1 MTPTLDGTDFERG
14 NTKLRET
21 FTRPRKLCC
30 LMCDT
35 GHGVSFVADC
45 AMRAFCVRNLRMVLA
60 LSGSKETR
68 MHCAFCY
75 REIDRLNAW
84 RGARGIIYCSEFCA
98 EEYGLEPERA
108 PSLPAPGTAGSRM
121 RTETPRALAPAD
133 RDTTADT
140 VRSIP
145 PG

>member
-1 MTPTLDGTDFERG
+1 MPVMAF
-14 NTKLRET
+14 
-21 FTRPRKLCC
+21 
-30 LMCDT
+30 
-35 GHGVSFVADC
+35 SSVADF
-45 AMRAFCVRNLRMVLA
+45 AMRTFCVRNHRMVLA

-98 EEYGLEPERA
+98 EEYGLEPT

-121 RTETPRALAPAD
+121 RTETPRPLAPTD
-133 RDTTADT
+133 R
-140 VRSIP
+140 
-145 PG
+145 G